1 MEVGEGASDFEHLPY
16 DVQLQ
21 RCQRY
26 YTNITGSSVSIV
38 NCAAWSATTMFGVY
52 NYPTTMRAVP
62 TMTYSALADFDC
74 FMNGGTRTPSQFLSE
89 YGDENGTRLKM
100 LITGGVLGHAG
111 WYAIDSSGGT
121 LEFNAEL

>member
-1 MEVGEGASDFEHLPY
+1 M
-16 DVQLQ
+16 
-21 RCQRY
+21 
-26 YTNITGSSVSIV
+26 
-38 NCAAWSATTMFGVY
+38 
-52 NYPTTMRAVP
+52 
-62 TMTYSALADFDC
+62 SALADFDC

-121 LEFNAEL
+121 LEFSAEL